1 MDLVE
6 QLQLGPFRHDYH
18 QALADVDFRD
28 ALARLLD
35 RELSPQLDDPIDHA
49 EGSLVALHDS
59 DVEVA
64 ECLLLRNKFR
74 LEVAIHGGAGTSE
87 LKAEVLYDP
96 ATKSFA
102 PWDDPQRPFYVWT
115 PIRKQRREEEEAALK
130 QLIDDIIKGRPFV
143 AQCPICR
150 DEISVVDNASLFSVH
165 CERDCFKHR
174 VAKDGQGNLRTGHF
188 FTKHPAL
195 RG

>member
-1 MDLVE
+1 MNLIDHLKV
-6 QLQLGPFRHDYH
+6 GPYRHAYH
-18 QALADVDFRD
+18 QALADGDFRA
-28 ALARLLD
+28 ALTLLLD
-35 RELSPQLDDPIDHA
+35 RELLPQLDDSIDYA
-49 EGSLVALHDS
+49 EGSLVAIYDS

-74 LEVAIHGGAGTSE
+74 LEVTIHGAAGTSE
-87 LKAEVLYDP
+87 LKTDVHYDP
-96 ATKSFA
+96 STKSFA

-130 QLIDDIIKGRPFV
+130 QLIDDIMKGRPFV
-143 AQCPICR
+143 AKCPICS

-195 RG
+195 RE